1 MALRAGLLAG
11 WLQACAALPALP
23 HLVSAAGGAG
33 VVAAWQVATEVN
45 EIAYQSEADVCGGW
59 GLIYHGQ
66 RAFGFA
72 TPPVLKDAEDT
83 VADFCS
89 GDPPIGATP
98 IATLKNLGGI
108 VLKLA
113 AAQAP
118 ARSPATSGSP
128 S

>member
-59 GLIYHGQ
+59 GLSITASA
-66 RAFGFA
+66 RSAS
-72 TPPVLKDAEDT
+72 PRRR
-83 VADFCS
+83 CS
-89 GDPPIGATP
+89 RTRRIPWPIS
-98 IATLKNLGGI
+98 
-108 VLKLA
+108 A
-113 AAQAP
+113 AATRRS
-118 ARSPATSGSP
+118 ARRRSRR
-128 S
+128 